1 MSVTLQFQSTGAV
14 PSNARPVR
22 MVGQSLTIGRGP
34 DNDLVLPDPDRMVSK
49 THCVIED
56 HGGRLFAIDL
66 STNGTFL
73 NYSKVPMGREPTA
86 INDGDVLSLGPYE
99 LVVQVSSMADDL
111 LPPVDIGPASHGRAG
126 AAPDP
131 LRLLD
136 DAPPGMDFLDNLL
149 GDGPKGPKQL
159 KMGQFDPDALLPP
172 LDEDEPF
179 LGRRPQV
186 PDGPAMRDHSPSVSD
201 AFRPAQPGRSVI
213 PDDWEDDLLSPA
225 KPAGGGFGSTAAQP
239 VGGNPFGGNPFG
251 SGSFGGAPFTPPPAP
266 PSAMPPAAIPD
277 DFDDLIAP
285 VSSAPPA
292 AVQPA
297 AFAAPE
303 PPPVPEAPVAPAAA
317 GAPIPFPV
325 NVPPPEA
332 LLPAPP
338 ESSPVASPAADYV
351 RPTVNPFVTVPPVAN
366 VTPAS
371 SDPFADIAADA
382 IDGAEASAAPLT
394 INEPPPV
401 ATPESPAVAPQTL
414 PRAASGAEAEAIA
427 AFLEGLGMADLRLG
441 DAELVLTMGRL
452 GATLREMIVG
462 LREILMTR
470 SSIKSEFRI
479 DQTMITAGKNNPLKF
494 SISPELA
501 VEAMAKSAVKG
512 YLEAD
517 EAARQALDD
526 IKAHEIG
533 MVTGMEA
540 ALKGVLARLDPAELT
555 TKIEGKGGLGAM
567 FRGKKA
573 LYWETYEKMYAEISD
588 QAENDFHDLFARE
601 FAQAYKEQLKRLK
614 EAKG

>member
-1 MSVTLQFQSTGAV
+1 MGA
-14 PSNARPVR
+14 P
-22 MVGQSLTIGRGP
+22 
-34 DNDLVLPDPDRMVSK
+34 
-49 THCVIED
+49 
-56 HGGRLFAIDL
+56 
-66 STNGTFL
+66 
-73 NYSKVPMGREPTA
+73 
-86 INDGDVLSLGPYE
+86 
-99 LVVQVSSMADDL
+99 
-111 LPPVDIGPASHGRAG
+111 
-126 AAPDP
+126 
-131 LRLLD
+131 
-136 DAPPGMDFLDNLL
+136 
-149 GDGPKGPKQL
+149 
-159 KMGQFDPDALLPP
+159 
-172 LDEDEPF
+172 
-179 LGRRPQV
+179 
-186 PDGPAMRDHSPSVSD
+186 
-201 AFRPAQPGRSVI
+201 
-213 PDDWEDDLLSPA
+213 
-225 KPAGGGFGSTAAQP
+225 P

-251 SGSFGGAPFTPPPAP
+251 GAPFTPPAP
-266 PSAMPPAAIPD
+266 PPFAAPPAAIPD

-285 VSSAPPA
+285 LPA
-292 AVQPA
+292 ATPVAEQPA
-297 AFAAPE
+297 PIAAPE
-303 PPPVPEAPVAPAAA
+303 PPVDAA
-317 GAPIPFPV
+317 GADADSALPV
-325 NVPPPEA
+325 Q
-332 LLPAPP
+332 
-338 ESSPVASPAADYV
+338 SSPPVVEVSEPLPETSPVGDYV

-366 VTPAS
+366 ASQTS
-371 SDPFADIAADA
+371 SDLFADIAADA
-382 IDGAEASAAPLT
+382 IDAAEASDAPLPVM
-394 INEPPPV
+394 EPPPV
-401 ATPESPAVAPQTL
+401 EVVAPIPVATPTQSRTG
-414 PRAASGAEAEAIA
+414 SGAEAEAVA
-427 AFLEGLGMADLRLG
+427 AFLDGMGMADLRLS

-540 ALKGVLARLDPAELT
+540 ALKGVLARLDPVELT

>member
-22 MVGQSLTIGRGP
+22 MVGPSLTIGRGP

-99 LVVQVSSMADDL
+99 LVVQISSMADDL
-111 LPPVDIGPASHGRAG
+111 LPPVDVGPASHGRAG

-136 DAPPGMDFLDNLL
+136 DAPPGMDFLDSLL

-172 LDEDEPF
+172 LDEDGPL
-179 LGRRPQV
+179 LGRRPEV
-186 PDGPAMRDHSPSVSD
+186 PEGPAMRDHSPSVSD
-201 AFRPAQPGRSVI
+201 AFRPAQPSRSVI
-213 PDDWEDDLLSPA
+213 PDDWEDDLLSPS
-225 KPAGGGFGSTAAQP
+225 KPAGGGFGSVGAAP
-239 VGGNPFGGNPFG
+239 PFGGNPFG
-251 SGSFGGAPFTPPPAP
+251 GGSFGGAPFTPPALP
-266 PSAMPPAAIPD
+266 PSAIPPAAIPD
-277 DFDDLIAP
+277 DFDDLLA
-285 VSSAPPA
+285 
-292 AVQPA
+292 
-297 AFAAPE
+297 
-303 PPPVPEAPVAPAAA
+303 PVPEPAAPTPVAVAPA
-317 GAPIPFPV
+317 PFPI

-332 LLPAPP
+332 APP
-338 ESSPVASPAADYV
+338 SPPETAEDAGAQGDYV
-351 RPTVNPFVTVPPVAN
+351 RPAVNPFVTVPPVAGA
-366 VTPAS
+366 VATS
-371 SDPFADIAADA
+371 SDPFADIAAGA
-382 IDGAEASAAPLT
+382 IDAADASSPPLPVV
-394 INEPPPV
+394 EPPPA
-401 ATPESPAVAPQTL
+401 ATPATAPVAAATA
-414 PRAASGAEAEAIA
+414 PRTASGAEAEAVA
-427 AFLEGLGMADLRLG
+427 AFLDGLGMADLRLS

-501 VEAMAKSAVKG
+501 IEAMTKAAVKG

-555 TKIEGKGGLGAM
+555 TKIESKGGLGAM

-588 QAENDFHDLFARE
+588 LAENDFHDLFARE

>member
-22 MVGQSLTIGRGP
+22 MVGPSLTIGRGP

-99 LVVQVSSMADDL
+99 LVVQISSMADDL

-136 DAPPGMDFLDNLL
+136 DAPPGMDFLDSLL

-172 LDEDEPF
+172 LDEDEPL

-201 AFRPAQPGRSVI
+201 AFRPAQASRSVI

-225 KPAGGGFGSTAAQP
+225 KPAGGGFGGMGAPP

-251 SGSFGGAPFTPPPAP
+251 GGSFGGTPFTPPAPP

-285 VSSAPPA
+285 LPTAAPA
-292 AVQPA
+292 AEQPVP
-297 AFAAPE
+297 FAAPE
-303 PPPVPEAPVAPAAA
+303 SPPAPEMPVEAPAAV
-317 GAPIPFPV
+317 PV
-325 NVPPPEA
+325 N
-332 LLPAPP
+332 L
-338 ESSPVASPAADYV
+338 S
-351 RPTVNPFVTVPPVAN
+351 PPV
-366 VTPAS
+366 
-371 SDPFADIAADA
+371 
-382 IDGAEASAAPLT
+382 
-394 INEPPPV
+394 
-401 ATPESPAVAPQTL
+401 
-414 PRAASGAEAEAIA
+414 
-427 AFLEGLGMADLRLG
+427 
-441 DAELVLTMGRL
+441 
-452 GATLREMIVG
+452 
-462 LREILMTR
+462 
-470 SSIKSEFRI
+470 
-479 DQTMITAGKNNPLKF
+479 
-494 SISPELA
+494 
-501 VEAMAKSAVKG
+501 VEAPRRSLCQHRRG
-512 YLEAD
+512 LCPAD
-517 EAARQALDD
+517 GQPVCHRAPGCQCDTGVVRSICRHRGRGHRRGRGQRCPPARHGTAPRGRARPCPDC
-526 IKAHEIG
+526 AIG
-533 MVTGMEA
+533 PQSYS
-540 ALKGVLARLDPAELT
+540 D
-555 TKIEGKGGLGAM
+555 
-567 FRGKKA
+567 RG
-573 LYWETYEKMYAEISD
+573 
-588 QAENDFHDLFARE
+588 R
-601 FAQAYKEQLKRLK
+601 
-614 EAKG
+614 G